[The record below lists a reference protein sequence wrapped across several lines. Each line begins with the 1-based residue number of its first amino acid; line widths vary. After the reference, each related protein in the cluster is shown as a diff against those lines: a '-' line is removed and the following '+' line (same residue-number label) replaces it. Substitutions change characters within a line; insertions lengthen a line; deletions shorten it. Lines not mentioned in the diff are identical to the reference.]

1 MNAPQ
6 LPSTDALVQDVR
18 RLIDEARVTVATAV
32 NFAMTKLYW
41 QIGHRVHT
49 EILAGERAEY
59 GNQIVAALAQQLVV
73 GYGQGF
79 SEKNLRHMINF
90 AQSFPSEQIVSTLS
104 RELSWSHFKEMI
116 YLDKPLQREF
126 YTEMCRIERWSVRTL
141 RRQINSMLYERTALS
156 RKPDDLIR
164 LELAALRE
172 DGHMSSDLVFRD
184 PYVLDFLNL
193 KDTYSEHDLEA
204 AIIREIE
211 QFLL

>member
-6 LPSTDALVQDVR
+6 LPATDALVQDLR

-73 GYGQGF
+73 EYGQGF

-90 AQSFPSEQIVSTLS
+90 AQSFPDEQIVSTLS
-104 RELSWSHFKEMI
+104 RELSWSHFKEVI

-126 YTEMCRIERWSVRTL
+126 YTEMCRIERWNVRTL
-141 RRQINSMLYERTALS
+141 RRQINSMLYDRPRPPIRRQTVALC
-156 RKPDDLIR
+156 
-164 LELAALRE
+164 AAA
-172 DGHMSSDLVFRD
+172 V
-184 PYVLDFLNL
+184 
-193 KDTYSEHDLEA
+193 
-204 AIIREIE
+204 
-211 QFLL
+211 